1 MQLIR
6 CPKCK
11 EKIIL
16 NEVSANLLS
25 SNGHLL
31 CSCPAC
37 KYLFDYDHQK
47 SYKRPIKFTV
57 LAALG
62 RGTPMKNGDIIF
74 NHPDYHYNAS
84 QHSVCK
90 RVAIPGGPQGYV
102 EFAVPQKI
110 KTHEELSVYLDNE
123 YGNIK

>member
-11 EKIIL
+11 EEIIL
-16 NEVSANLLS
+16 DEARANLLS
-25 SNGHLL
+25 ANGHLL

-37 KYLFDYDHQK
+37 KSLFDYCHSK
-47 SYKRPIKFTV
+47 SYKRPIKFTI
-57 LAALG
+57 LAVLG
-62 RGTPMKNGDIIF
+62 RGTPMKHGDIIF
-74 NHPDYHYNAS
+74 NHPDYRYNAS
-84 QHSVCK
+84 QHSVSK
-90 RVAIPGGPQGYV
+90 RVVIPGGPQGYV
-102 EFAVPQKI
+102 EFAVPPKI